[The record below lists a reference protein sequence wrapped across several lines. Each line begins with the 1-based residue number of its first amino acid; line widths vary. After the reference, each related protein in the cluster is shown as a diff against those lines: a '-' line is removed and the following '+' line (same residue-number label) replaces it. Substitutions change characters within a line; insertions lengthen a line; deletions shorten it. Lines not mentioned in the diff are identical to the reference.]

1 MPQPKAKETPQQ
13 ATLRPAC
20 RELPRRRRRVPEP
33 IIIYPKVHY
42 RRSDRGERLLT
53 VASQLAGDSE
63 LPMIRIRGGWLEK
76 LGFKIGARIAVSEEH
91 GRLVLSI
98 AGKE

>member
-1 MPQPKAKETPQQ
+1 MPQPKANETPQQ
-13 ATLRPAC
+13 ATLRPPC

-33 IIIYPKVHY
+33 IIIYPQVYY
-42 RRSDRGERLLT
+42 RRNDRGERMLT
-53 VASQLAGDSE
+53 VASLLNGDAQ
-63 LPMIRIRGGWLEK
+63 LPMIRIRGSWLEK
-76 LGFKIGARIAVSEEH
+76 LGFKIGVRITVSEEQ